1 MIFFFRV
8 FIVMKKKNFILFNL
22 IGLLLFILCSCCNTN
37 DSDDGYTNSDAK
49 IIGYDFRKCMCCGGW
64 LVDINKD
71 TLRIWNMP
79 EEFNKI
85 LSEKIMPV
93 DVRLSWKK
101 MTEDCGATMDDI
113 ILVNS
118 INLR

>member
-1 MIFFFRV
+1 MK
-8 FIVMKKKNFILFNL
+8 IVTLICLSFIL
-22 IGLLLFILCSCCNTN
+22 ILSTCSDSTDTN
-37 DSDDGYTNSDAK
+37 DGYTNSDAV

-64 LVDINKD
+64 LVDISKD

-79 EEFNKI
+79 EDFNII
-85 LSEKIMPV
+85 LSEKEMPV
-93 DVRLSWKK
+93 NVRLAWIK
-101 MTEDCGATMDDI
+101 MTDGCGATMKDI